1 MKKLFIIGV
10 LFLLLAFA
18 CFFGPLKF
26 VEGHGD
32 MDHGIGR
39 GGGFGMDGRSFGRGF
54 TYGAPASYYGGSI
67 GDYYNGEIP
76 VYYPA
81 YY

>member
-1 MKKLFIIGV
+1 MKKLFIVSV

-18 CFFGPLKF
+18 CFFGPLKM
-26 VEGHGD
+26 VEGYG
-32 MDHGIGR
+32 GGVGR
-39 GGGFGMDGRSFGRGF
+39 GGGFGMGGRSFGRGY